1 MKFDPTVFENRYFD
15 EPPRENDWRSTYSRD
30 KARIIHGS
38 GFRRLQGKTQVMG
51 VGEGD
56 FHRTRLTHSLEVNQI
71 GLGLFEGIKKR
82 RDITIPALLEPFLK
96 NGHPVISAACY
107 GHDLGHPPFGH
118 GGERALHSKMKE
130 HGGFEGNAQTIR
142 ILVKLE
148 KYHEHKGIN
157 PSRRILLSLLK
168 DPVNYEDHPQSAQN
182 KEKPPKCYY
191 DCEKEKIEWCLEP
204 FSQKD
209 KDNFIVLSDIGHGKY
224 KPENMSFD
232 ASIMECADD
241 IAYCT
246 HDLEDIVARGL
257 VPKEKLM
264 EKVDSFFKYTSEIE
278 CNGTNISINDF
289 QELYCGSHK
298 RKNIIGKIV
307 NLLMTNTEIVEND
320 NFEHPLLRY
329 RLTISKKLQKLTDFL
344 RDEVTYRMVVDKP
357 EIQMLEKKG
366 QRVITQLFDEFISE
380 PKSLIPNWSEMDQT
394 DNNERRVCDY
404 IAGMTDSFAEKIYHR
419 LFTPGIGSSRE
430 GASAVSD

>member
-1 MKFDPTVFENRYFD
+1 MNFDPTIFTNRCFD

-51 VGEGD
+51 AGEGD

-82 RDITIPALLEPFLK
+82 EDIKIPESLEPFLK

-118 GGERALHSKMKE
+118 GGERALHSKMKGY
-130 HGGFEGNAQTIR
+130 GGFEGNAQTIR

-148 KYHEHKGIN
+148 KYHKYKGIN
-157 PSRRILLSLLK
+157 PTRRILLSLLK
-168 DPVNYEDHPQSAQN
+168 YPVNYEDYPMHAQY

-191 DCEKEKIEWCLEP
+191 ACEKEMIEWCLKP
-204 FSQKD
+204 FSQND
-209 KDNFIVLSDIGHGKY
+209 KNSFIAISEVEHDKY
-224 KPENMSFD
+224 KPEHMSFD

-257 VPKEKLM
+257 VSKENLM
-264 EKVDSFFKYTSEIE
+264 KKVDSFFKDNSKIE
-278 CNGTNISINDF
+278 CNGSYICKNDF
-289 QELYCGSHK
+289 QELYRGSHK
-298 RKNIIGKIV
+298 RKKIIGKIV
-307 NLLMTNTEIVEND
+307 NLLMTNTEIVEVNHFD
-320 NFEHPLLRY
+320 HPILRY
-329 RLTISKKLQKLTDFL
+329 RLSISNNLQKLTDFL
-344 RDEVTYRMVVDKP
+344 RDEVTYGMVVDKP
-357 EIQMLEKKG
+357 EIQMLERKG
-366 QRVITQLFDEFISE
+366 QRIITQLFDEFISD
-380 PKSLIPNWSEMDQT
+380 PKSLIPNWSKMDPT
-394 DNNERRVCDY
+394 DTNERRVCDY

-419 LFTPGIGSSRE
+419 LFTPGIGSSRDE
-430 GASAVSD
+430 L